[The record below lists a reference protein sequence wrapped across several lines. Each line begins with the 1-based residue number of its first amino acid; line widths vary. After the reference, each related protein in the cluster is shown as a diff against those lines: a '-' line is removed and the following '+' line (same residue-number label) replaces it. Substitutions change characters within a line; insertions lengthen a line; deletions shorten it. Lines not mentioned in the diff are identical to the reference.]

1 MNLIPMPRKIQYI
14 KEEFKLKKEV
24 NIILDYNCSFDDLNS
39 AILLQEEIN
48 NTFGFK
54 VNITKALNYHIYN
67 TFICL
72 KKKSSMEDEEYKLSI
87 KKDNIEINA
96 STSKGLFY
104 GIQTLIQIIREY
116 GYSLPGVIIEDKP
129 YFKHRGFYHDVTR
142 GKVPKLET
150 LMNLVDKASFY
161 KINELQLYIEHTF
174 AFKGLSE
181 VWVDKDPLTSEE
193 IILLDRYCKNK
204 HIELIPSISTFGH
217 LYEVLRTKSFK
228 NLCELTE
235 TTKPEYSFVD
245 RMAHHTLNVT
255 DEDSIKLVG
264 NMLEQFIPLF
274 SSNKFNI
281 CCDETF
287 DLGKGKSIKEADRLG
302 IGKLYVDFLNKVIS
316 IVKEYDKEIMFW
328 GDVILNHPDLINTI
342 DKDAICLNWNYW
354 CGVEEKDTKIIAESG
369 KEIMFWGD
377 VILNHPDLINT
388 IDKDA
393 ICLNWN
399 YWCGVEEKDTKI
411 IAESGRKQYV
421 CPGVGGWSHLMNL
434 MDNAFENIYRMISY
448 GVKYDAIGVLNTNW
462 GDYGHINLLSSSIPG
477 MIYAAALSWN
487 PKIEKDFNK
496 MYKDISILE
505 FGDSSG
511 TLVSLLAELSK
522 SQEFGWSELV
532 IWKEKFNTNEH
543 IKNEL
548 IRKMKTAKIH
558 ELKEQQEKI
567 LKIEEKLENLSHDTK
582 DTKSKE
588 IIQEFI
594 VAARGI
600 LIINKIMIV
609 IINNEIYKGKLD
621 DNVNS
626 TNISINNKIIK
637 GYSDINNDVIKESIS
652 MNNNFKQ
659 LAESFEEWFYEYS
672 TIWRKTNKESELYR
686 IRDVIKYTCSYLRD
700 I

>member
-142 GKVPKLET
+142 GKVPKIET

-255 DEDSIKLVG
+255 NEDSIKLVG

-287 DLGKGKSIKEADRLG
+287 DLGKRKSSKEADRLG

-316 IVKEYDKEIMFW
+316 IVKEYD
-328 GDVILNHPDLINTI
+328 
-342 DKDAICLNWNYW
+342 
-354 CGVEEKDTKIIAESG
+354 

-477 MIYAAALSWN
+477 MIYGAALSWN
-487 PKIEKDFNK
+487 PSIEKDFNK

-522 SQEFGWSELV
+522 CQEFGWSELV

-659 LAESFEEWFYEYS
+659 LAESFEEWFYDYS
-672 TIWRKTNKESELYR
+672 VIWRKTNKESELYR

>member
-1 MNLIPMPRKIQYI
+1 MVKMNLIPMPRKIQYI

-174 AFKGLSE
+174 AFKGMSE
-181 VWVDKDPLTSEE
+181 VWIDKDPLTSEE

-264 NMLEQFIPLF
+264 NMLEQFMPLF

-287 DLGKGKSIKEADRLG
+287 DLGKGKSSKEADRLG

-354 CGVEEKDTKIIAESG
+354 CGVEEKDTR
-369 KEIMFWGD
+369 
-377 VILNHPDLINT
+377 
-388 IDKDA
+388 
-393 ICLNWN
+393 
-399 YWCGVEEKDTKI
+399 I

-462 GDYGHINLLSSSIPG
+462 GDYGHINLLYSSIPG
-477 MIYAAALSWN
+477 MIYGAALSWN
-487 PKIEKDFNK
+487 PNIEKDFNK

-522 SQEFGWSELV
+522 CQEFGWSELV

>member
-174 AFKGLSE
+174 AFKGMSE
-181 VWVDKDPLTSEE
+181 VWIDKDPLTSEE

-264 NMLEQFIPLF
+264 NMLEQFMPLF

-287 DLGKGKSIKEADRLG
+287 DLGKGKSSKEADRLG

-342 DKDAICLNWNYW
+342 DKDAICVNWNYW
-354 CGVEEKDTKIIAESG
+354 CGVEEKDTR
-369 KEIMFWGD
+369 
-377 VILNHPDLINT
+377 
-388 IDKDA
+388 
-393 ICLNWN
+393 
-399 YWCGVEEKDTKI
+399 I

-477 MIYAAALSWN
+477 MIYGAALSWN
-487 PKIEKDFNK
+487 PSIEKDFNK

-522 SQEFGWSELV
+522 CQEFGWSELV

>member
-1 MNLIPMPRKIQYI
+1 MNLIPMPRKIRYI

-174 AFKGLSE
+174 AFKGMSE
-181 VWVDKDPLTSEE
+181 VWIDKDPLTSEE

-264 NMLEQFIPLF
+264 NMLEQFMPLF

-287 DLGKGKSIKEADRLG
+287 DLGKGKSSKEADRLG

-354 CGVEEKDTKIIAESG
+354 CGVEEKDTR
-369 KEIMFWGD
+369 
-377 VILNHPDLINT
+377 
-388 IDKDA
+388 
-393 ICLNWN
+393 
-399 YWCGVEEKDTKI
+399 I

-462 GDYGHINLLSSSIPG
+462 GDYGHINLLYSSIPG
-477 MIYAAALSWN
+477 MIYGAALSWN

-522 SQEFGWSELV
+522 CQEFGWSELV

>member
-174 AFKGLSE
+174 AFKGMSE
-181 VWVDKDPLTSEE
+181 VWIDKDPLTSEE

-235 TTKPEYSFVD
+235 TTKPEYSFLD

-264 NMLEQFIPLF
+264 NMLEQFMPLF

-287 DLGKGKSIKEADRLG
+287 DLGKGKSSKEADRLG

-354 CGVEEKDTKIIAESG
+354 CGVEEKDTR
-369 KEIMFWGD
+369 
-377 VILNHPDLINT
+377 
-388 IDKDA
+388 
-393 ICLNWN
+393 
-399 YWCGVEEKDTKI
+399 I

-448 GVKYDAIGVLNTNW
+448 GVKYNAIGVLNTNW
-462 GDYGHINLLSSSIPG
+462 GDYGHINLLYSSIPG
-477 MIYAAALSWN
+477 MIYGAALSWN

-522 SQEFGWSELV
+522 CQEFGWSELV

>member
-174 AFKGLSE
+174 AFKGMSE
-181 VWVDKDPLTSEE
+181 VWIDKDPLTSEE

-264 NMLEQFIPLF
+264 NILEQFMPLF

-287 DLGKGKSIKEADRLG
+287 DLGKGKSSKEADRLG

-316 IVKEYDKEIMFW
+316 IVKEYD
-328 GDVILNHPDLINTI
+328 
-342 DKDAICLNWNYW
+342 
-354 CGVEEKDTKIIAESG
+354 

-477 MIYAAALSWN
+477 MIYGAALSWN
-487 PKIEKDFNK
+487 PSIEKDFNK

-522 SQEFGWSELV
+522 CQEFGWSELV

>member
-174 AFKGLSE
+174 AFKGMSE
-181 VWVDKDPLTSEE
+181 VWIDKDPLTSEE

-264 NMLEQFIPLF
+264 NMLEQFMPLF

-287 DLGKGKSIKEADRLG
+287 DLGKGKSSKEADRLG

-354 CGVEEKDTKIIAESG
+354 CGVEEKDTR
-369 KEIMFWGD
+369 
-377 VILNHPDLINT
+377 
-388 IDKDA
+388 
-393 ICLNWN
+393 
-399 YWCGVEEKDTKI
+399 I

-462 GDYGHINLLSSSIPG
+462 GDYGHINLLYSSIPG
-477 MIYAAALSWN
+477 MIYGAALSWN
-487 PKIEKDFNK
+487 PNIEKDFNK

-522 SQEFGWSELV
+522 CQEFGWSELV

>member
-255 DEDSIKLVG
+255 NEDSIKLVG

-287 DLGKGKSIKEADRLG
+287 DLGKGKSSKEADRLG

-316 IVKEYDKEIMFW
+316 IVKEYD
-328 GDVILNHPDLINTI
+328 
-342 DKDAICLNWNYW
+342 
-354 CGVEEKDTKIIAESG
+354 

-434 MDNAFENIYRMISY
+434 MDNAFENIYRMVSY

-477 MIYAAALSWN
+477 MIYGAALSWN
-487 PKIEKDFNK
+487 PSIEKDFNK

-522 SQEFGWSELV
+522 CQEFGWSELV

>member
-142 GKVPKLET
+142 GKVPKIET

-181 VWVDKDPLTSEE
+181 VWIDKDPLTSEE

-255 DEDSIKLVG
+255 NEDSIKLVG

-287 DLGKGKSIKEADRLG
+287 DLGKRKSSKEADRLG

-316 IVKEYDKEIMFW
+316 IVKEYD
-328 GDVILNHPDLINTI
+328 
-342 DKDAICLNWNYW
+342 
-354 CGVEEKDTKIIAESG
+354 

-477 MIYAAALSWN
+477 MIYGAALSWN
-487 PKIEKDFNK
+487 PSIEKDFNK

-522 SQEFGWSELV
+522 CQEFGWSELV

>member
-174 AFKGLSE
+174 AFKGMSE
-181 VWVDKDPLTSEE
+181 VWIDKDPLTSEE

-264 NMLEQFIPLF
+264 NMLEQFMPLF

-287 DLGKGKSIKEADRLG
+287 DLGKGKSSKEADRLG
-302 IGKLYVDFLNKVIS
+302 VGKLYVDFLNKVIS

-354 CGVEEKDTKIIAESG
+354 CGVEEKDTR
-369 KEIMFWGD
+369 
-377 VILNHPDLINT
+377 
-388 IDKDA
+388 
-393 ICLNWN
+393 
-399 YWCGVEEKDTKI
+399 I

-462 GDYGHINLLSSSIPG
+462 GDYGHINLLYSSIPG
-477 MIYAAALSWN
+477 MIYGAALSWN
-487 PKIEKDFNK
+487 PSIEKDFNK

-522 SQEFGWSELV
+522 CQEFGWSELV

>member
-264 NMLEQFIPLF
+264 NMLEQFMPLF

-287 DLGKGKSIKEADRLG
+287 DLGKGKSSKEADRLG

-354 CGVEEKDTKIIAESG
+354 CGVEEKDTR
-369 KEIMFWGD
+369 
-377 VILNHPDLINT
+377 
-388 IDKDA
+388 
-393 ICLNWN
+393 
-399 YWCGVEEKDTKI
+399 I

-462 GDYGHINLLSSSIPG
+462 GDYGHINLLYSSIPG
-477 MIYAAALSWN
+477 MIYGAALSWN

-522 SQEFGWSELV
+522 CQEFGWSELV

>member
-174 AFKGLSE
+174 AFKGMSE
-181 VWVDKDPLTSEE
+181 VWIDKDPLTSEE

-264 NMLEQFIPLF
+264 NMLEQFMPLF

-287 DLGKGKSIKEADRLG
+287 DLGKGKSSKEADRLG

-354 CGVEEKDTKIIAESG
+354 
-369 KEIMFWGD
+369 
-377 VILNHPDLINT
+377 
-388 IDKDA
+388 
-393 ICLNWN
+393 
-399 YWCGVEEKDTKI
+399 YGVEEKDTKI

-477 MIYAAALSWN
+477 MIYGAALSWN
-487 PKIEKDFNK
+487 PSIEKDFNK

-522 SQEFGWSELV
+522 CQEFGWSELV

-686 IRDVIKYTCSYLRD
+686 IRDVIKYICSYLRD

>member
-1 MNLIPMPRKIQYI
+1 MNLIPMPRKIRYI

-174 AFKGLSE
+174 AFKGMSE
-181 VWVDKDPLTSEE
+181 VWIDKDPLTSEE

-264 NMLEQFIPLF
+264 NMLEQFMPLF

-287 DLGKGKSIKEADRLG
+287 DLGKGKSSKEADRLG

-342 DKDAICLNWNYW
+342 DKDAICVNWNYW
-354 CGVEEKDTKIIAESG
+354 CGVEEKDTR
-369 KEIMFWGD
+369 
-377 VILNHPDLINT
+377 
-388 IDKDA
+388 
-393 ICLNWN
+393 
-399 YWCGVEEKDTKI
+399 I

-462 GDYGHINLLSSSIPG
+462 GDYGHINLLYSSIPG
-477 MIYAAALSWN
+477 MIYGAALSWN
-487 PKIEKDFNK
+487 PNIEKDFNK

-522 SQEFGWSELV
+522 CQEFGWSELV

>member
-255 DEDSIKLVG
+255 NEDSIKLVG

-287 DLGKGKSIKEADRLG
+287 DLGKGKSSKEADRLG

-316 IVKEYDKEIMFW
+316 IVKEYD
-328 GDVILNHPDLINTI
+328 
-342 DKDAICLNWNYW
+342 
-354 CGVEEKDTKIIAESG
+354 

-434 MDNAFENIYRMISY
+434 MDNAFENIYRMVSY

-477 MIYAAALSWN
+477 MIYGAALSWN

-522 SQEFGWSELV
+522 CQEFGWSELV

>member
-39 AILLQEEIN
+39 AILLQEEID

-174 AFKGLSE
+174 AFKGMSE
-181 VWVDKDPLTSEE
+181 VWIDKDPLTSEE

-235 TTKPEYSFVD
+235 TIEPEYSFVD

-255 DEDSIKLVG
+255 DEDSMKLIK

-287 DLGKGKSIKEADRLG
+287 DLGKGKSSKEADRLG
-302 IGKLYVDFLNKVIS
+302 VGKLYVDFLNKVIS
-316 IVKEYDKEIMFW
+316 IVKKYNKEIMFW

-354 CGVEEKDTKIIAESG
+354 CGVEEKDTR
-369 KEIMFWGD
+369 
-377 VILNHPDLINT
+377 
-388 IDKDA
+388 
-393 ICLNWN
+393 
-399 YWCGVEEKDTKI
+399 I

-477 MIYAAALSWN
+477 MIYGAALSWN
-487 PKIEKDFNK
+487 PNIEKDFNK
-496 MYKDISILE
+496 MYKDISALE
-505 FGDSSG
+505 FGDGSG
-511 TLVSLLAELSK
+511 TLISLLAELSK
-522 SQEFGWSELV
+522 YQEFGWSELV

-567 LKIEEKLENLSHDTK
+567 LKIEEKLEILSHNTK

-588 IIQEFI
+588 MIQEFI

-600 LIINKIMIV
+600 LLINKIMVV
-609 IINNEIYKGKLD
+609 IINNY
-621 DNVNS
+621 V
-626 TNISINNKIIK
+626 IK
-637 GYSDINNDVIKESIS
+637 EYIKESIS
-652 MNNNFKQ
+652 ISNNFKE
-659 LAESFEEWFYEYS
+659 LAEKFEEWFYDYS
-672 TIWRKTNKESELYR
+672 VIWRKTNKESELYR

>member
-39 AILLQEEIN
+39 AILLQEEID

-72 KKKSSMEDEEYKLSI
+72 KKNSSMEDEEYKLSI

-96 STSKGLFY
+96 ATSKGLFY

-116 GYSLPGVIIEDKP
+116 GYSLPALIIEDKP

-174 AFKGLSE
+174 AFKGMSE
-181 VWVDKDPLTSEE
+181 VWIDKDPLTSEE

-235 TTKPEYSFVD
+235 TIEPEYSFVD

-255 DEDSIKLVG
+255 DEDSMKLIK

-287 DLGKGKSIKEADRLG
+287 DLGKGKSSKEADRLG
-302 IGKLYVDFLNKVIS
+302 VGKLYVDFLNKVIS
-316 IVKEYDKEIMFW
+316 IVKKYNKEIMFW

-354 CGVEEKDTKIIAESG
+354 CGVEEKDTR
-369 KEIMFWGD
+369 
-377 VILNHPDLINT
+377 
-388 IDKDA
+388 
-393 ICLNWN
+393 
-399 YWCGVEEKDTKI
+399 I

-477 MIYAAALSWN
+477 MIYGAALSWN
-487 PKIEKDFNK
+487 PNIEKDFNK
-496 MYKDISILE
+496 MYKDISALE
-505 FGDSSG
+505 FGDGSG
-511 TLVSLLAELSK
+511 TLISLLAELSK
-522 SQEFGWSELV
+522 CQEFGWSELV

-567 LKIEEKLENLSHDTK
+567 LKIEEKLENLSHNTK

-588 IIQEFI
+588 MIQEFI

-600 LIINKIMIV
+600 LLINKIMVV
-609 IINNEIYKGKLD
+609 IINNY
-621 DNVNS
+621 V
-626 TNISINNKIIK
+626 IK
-637 GYSDINNDVIKESIS
+637 EYIKESIS
-652 MNNNFKQ
+652 MSNNFKE
-659 LAESFEEWFYEYS
+659 LAEKFEEWFYDYS
-672 TIWRKTNKESELYR
+672 VIWRKTNKESELYR

>member
-255 DEDSIKLVG
+255 NEDSIKLVG
-264 NMLEQFIPLF
+264 NMLEQFMPLF

-287 DLGKGKSIKEADRLG
+287 DLGKGKSSKEADRLG

-316 IVKEYDKEIMFW
+316 IVKEYD
-328 GDVILNHPDLINTI
+328 
-342 DKDAICLNWNYW
+342 
-354 CGVEEKDTKIIAESG
+354 

-477 MIYAAALSWN
+477 MIYGAALSWN
-487 PKIEKDFNK
+487 PSIEKDFNK

-522 SQEFGWSELV
+522 CQEFGWSELV

>member
-142 GKVPKLET
+142 GKVPKIET

-255 DEDSIKLVG
+255 NEDSIKLVG

-287 DLGKGKSIKEADRLG
+287 DLGKGKSSKEADRLG

-316 IVKEYDKEIMFW
+316 IVKEYD
-328 GDVILNHPDLINTI
+328 
-342 DKDAICLNWNYW
+342 
-354 CGVEEKDTKIIAESG
+354 

-434 MDNAFENIYRMISY
+434 MDNAFENIYRMVSY

-477 MIYAAALSWN
+477 MIYGAALSWN
-487 PKIEKDFNK
+487 PSIEKDFNK

-522 SQEFGWSELV
+522 CQEFGWSELV

>member
-204 HIELIPSISTFGH
+204 HIELIASISTFGH

-255 DEDSIKLVG
+255 NEDSIKLVG

-287 DLGKGKSIKEADRLG
+287 DLGKGKSSKEADRLG

-316 IVKEYDKEIMFW
+316 IVKEYD
-328 GDVILNHPDLINTI
+328 
-342 DKDAICLNWNYW
+342 
-354 CGVEEKDTKIIAESG
+354 

-434 MDNAFENIYRMISY
+434 MDNAFENIYRMVSY

-477 MIYAAALSWN
+477 MIYGAALSWN
-487 PKIEKDFNK
+487 PSIEKDFNK

-522 SQEFGWSELV
+522 CQEFGWSELV

>member
-174 AFKGLSE
+174 AFKGMSE
-181 VWVDKDPLTSEE
+181 VWIDKDPLTSEE

-264 NMLEQFIPLF
+264 NMLEQFMPLF

-287 DLGKGKSIKEADRLG
+287 DLGKGKSSKEADRLG

-354 CGVEEKDTKIIAESG
+354 CGVEEKDTR
-369 KEIMFWGD
+369 
-377 VILNHPDLINT
+377 
-388 IDKDA
+388 
-393 ICLNWN
+393 
-399 YWCGVEEKDTKI
+399 I

-477 MIYAAALSWN
+477 MIYGAALSWN
-487 PKIEKDFNK
+487 PSIEKDFNK

-522 SQEFGWSELV
+522 CQEFGWSELV

-686 IRDVIKYTCSYLRD
+686 IRDVIKYICSYLRD

>member
-14 KEEFKLKKEV
+14 KKEFKLKKEV

-142 GKVPKLET
+142 GKVPKIET

-174 AFKGLSE
+174 AFKGMSE
-181 VWVDKDPLTSEE
+181 VWIDKDPLTSEE

-264 NMLEQFIPLF
+264 NMLEQFMPLF

-287 DLGKGKSIKEADRLG
+287 DLGKRKSSKEADRLG

-342 DKDAICLNWNYW
+342 DKY
-354 CGVEEKDTKIIAESG
+354 
-369 KEIMFWGD
+369 
-377 VILNHPDLINT
+377 
-388 IDKDA
+388 A

-477 MIYAAALSWN
+477 MIYGAALSWN
-487 PKIEKDFNK
+487 PSIEKDFNK

-522 SQEFGWSELV
+522 CQEFGWSELV

-659 LAESFEEWFYEYS
+659 LAESFEEWFYDYS
-672 TIWRKTNKESELYR
+672 AIWRRTNKESELYR

>member
-174 AFKGLSE
+174 AFKGMSE
-181 VWVDKDPLTSEE
+181 VWIDKDPLTSEE

-264 NMLEQFIPLF
+264 NMLEQFMPLF

-287 DLGKGKSIKEADRLG
+287 DLGKGKSSKEADRLG

-354 CGVEEKDTKIIAESG
+354 CGVEEKDTR
-369 KEIMFWGD
+369 
-377 VILNHPDLINT
+377 
-388 IDKDA
+388 
-393 ICLNWN
+393 
-399 YWCGVEEKDTKI
+399 I

-462 GDYGHINLLSSSIPG
+462 GDYGHINLLYSSIPG
-477 MIYAAALSWN
+477 MIYGAALSWN

-522 SQEFGWSELV
+522 CQEFGWSELV

-567 LKIEEKLENLSHDTK
+567 LKIEEKLENLSHNTK

>member
-174 AFKGLSE
+174 AFKGMSE
-181 VWVDKDPLTSEE
+181 VWIDKDPLTSEE

-264 NMLEQFIPLF
+264 NMLEQFMPLF

-287 DLGKGKSIKEADRLG
+287 DLGKGKSSKEADRLG

-316 IVKEYDKEIMFW
+316 IVKEYD
-328 GDVILNHPDLINTI
+328 
-342 DKDAICLNWNYW
+342 
-354 CGVEEKDTKIIAESG
+354 

-477 MIYAAALSWN
+477 MIYGAALSWN
-487 PKIEKDFNK
+487 PSIEKDFNK

-522 SQEFGWSELV
+522 CQEFGWSELV

-686 IRDVIKYTCSYLRD
+686 IRDVIKYICSYLRD

>member
-255 DEDSIKLVG
+255 NEDSIKLVG

-287 DLGKGKSIKEADRLG
+287 DLGKGKSSKEADRLG

-316 IVKEYDKEIMFW
+316 IVKEYD
-328 GDVILNHPDLINTI
+328 
-342 DKDAICLNWNYW
+342 
-354 CGVEEKDTKIIAESG
+354 

-477 MIYAAALSWN
+477 MIYGAALSWN
-487 PKIEKDFNK
+487 PSIEKDFNK

-522 SQEFGWSELV
+522 CQEFGWSELV

-686 IRDVIKYTCSYLRD
+686 IRDVIKYICSYLRD

>member
-255 DEDSIKLVG
+255 NEDSIKLVG

-287 DLGKGKSIKEADRLG
+287 DLGKGKSSKEADRLG

-354 CGVEEKDTKIIAESG
+354 CGVEEKDTKIIA
-369 KEIMFWGD
+369 D
-377 VILNHPDLINT
+377 
-388 IDKDA
+388 
-393 ICLNWN
+393 
-399 YWCGVEEKDTKI
+399 
-411 IAESGRKQYV
+411 
-421 CPGVGGWSHLMNL
+421 LMNL
-434 MDNAFENIYRMISY
+434 MDNAFENIYRMVSY

-477 MIYAAALSWN
+477 MIYGAALSWN
-487 PKIEKDFNK
+487 PSIEKDFNK

-522 SQEFGWSELV
+522 CQEFGWSELV

>member
-174 AFKGLSE
+174 AFKGMSE
-181 VWVDKDPLTSEE
+181 VWIDKDPLTSEE

-264 NMLEQFIPLF
+264 NMLEQFMPLF

-287 DLGKGKSIKEADRLG
+287 DLGKGKSSKEADRLG

-354 CGVEEKDTKIIAESG
+354 CGVEEKDTR
-369 KEIMFWGD
+369 
-377 VILNHPDLINT
+377 
-388 IDKDA
+388 
-393 ICLNWN
+393 
-399 YWCGVEEKDTKI
+399 I

-477 MIYAAALSWN
+477 MIYGAALSWN
-487 PKIEKDFNK
+487 PSIEKDFNK

-522 SQEFGWSELV
+522 CQEFGWSELV

>member
-14 KEEFKLKKEV
+14 KKEFKLKKEV

-96 STSKGLFY
+96 STSKGLLY

-174 AFKGLSE
+174 AFKGMSE
-181 VWVDKDPLTSEE
+181 VWIDKDPLTSEE

-264 NMLEQFIPLF
+264 NMLEQFMPLF

-287 DLGKGKSIKEADRLG
+287 DLGKGKSSKEADRLG

-354 CGVEEKDTKIIAESG
+354 CGVEEKDTR
-369 KEIMFWGD
+369 
-377 VILNHPDLINT
+377 
-388 IDKDA
+388 
-393 ICLNWN
+393 
-399 YWCGVEEKDTKI
+399 I

-462 GDYGHINLLSSSIPG
+462 GDYGHINLLYSSIPG
-477 MIYAAALSWN
+477 MIYGAALSWN
-487 PKIEKDFNK
+487 PNIEKDFNK

-522 SQEFGWSELV
+522 CQEFGWSELV

>member
-174 AFKGLSE
+174 AFKGMSE
-181 VWVDKDPLTSEE
+181 VWIDKDPLTSEE

-235 TTKPEYSFVD
+235 TTKPEYSFLD

-264 NMLEQFIPLF
+264 NMLEQFMPLF

-287 DLGKGKSIKEADRLG
+287 DLGKGKSSKEADRLG

-316 IVKEYDKEIMFW
+316 IVKEYD
-328 GDVILNHPDLINTI
+328 
-342 DKDAICLNWNYW
+342 
-354 CGVEEKDTKIIAESG
+354 

-477 MIYAAALSWN
+477 MIYGAALSWN
-487 PKIEKDFNK
+487 PSIEKDFNK

>member
-1 MNLIPMPRKIQYI
+1 
-14 KEEFKLKKEV
+14 
-24 NIILDYNCSFDDLNS
+24 
-39 AILLQEEIN
+39 
-48 NTFGFK
+48 
-54 VNITKALNYHIYN
+54 
-67 TFICL
+67 
-72 KKKSSMEDEEYKLSI
+72 
-87 KKDNIEINA
+87 
-96 STSKGLFY
+96 
-104 GIQTLIQIIREY
+104 
-116 GYSLPGVIIEDKP
+116 
-129 YFKHRGFYHDVTR
+129 
-142 GKVPKLET
+142 
-150 LMNLVDKASFY
+150 
-161 KINELQLYIEHTF
+161 
-174 AFKGLSE
+174 
-181 VWVDKDPLTSEE
+181 
-193 IILLDRYCKNK
+193 
-204 HIELIPSISTFGH
+204 
-217 LYEVLRTKSFK
+217 
-228 NLCELTE
+228 
-235 TTKPEYSFVD
+235 
-245 RMAHHTLNVT
+245 
-255 DEDSIKLVG
+255 
-264 NMLEQFIPLF
+264 
-274 SSNKFNI
+274 
-281 CCDETF
+281 
-287 DLGKGKSIKEADRLG
+287 
-302 IGKLYVDFLNKVIS
+302 
-316 IVKEYDKEIMFW
+316 
-328 GDVILNHPDLINTI
+328 
-342 DKDAICLNWNYW
+342 
-354 CGVEEKDTKIIAESG
+354 
-369 KEIMFWGD
+369 
-377 VILNHPDLINT
+377 
-388 IDKDA
+388 
-393 ICLNWN
+393 
-399 YWCGVEEKDTKI
+399 
-411 IAESGRKQYV
+411 
-421 CPGVGGWSHLMNL
+421 MNL

-462 GDYGHINLLSSSIPG
+462 GDYGHINLLYSSIPG
-477 MIYAAALSWN
+477 MIYGAALSWN

-522 SQEFGWSELV
+522 CQEFGWSELV

>member
-1 MNLIPMPRKIQYI
+1 MVKMNLIPMPRKIRYI

-174 AFKGLSE
+174 AFKGMSE
-181 VWVDKDPLTSEE
+181 VWIDKDPLTSEE

-264 NMLEQFIPLF
+264 NMLEQFMPLF

-287 DLGKGKSIKEADRLG
+287 DLGKGKSSKEADRLG

-342 DKDAICLNWNYW
+342 DKDAICVNWNYW
-354 CGVEEKDTKIIAESG
+354 CGVEEKDTR
-369 KEIMFWGD
+369 
-377 VILNHPDLINT
+377 
-388 IDKDA
+388 
-393 ICLNWN
+393 
-399 YWCGVEEKDTKI
+399 I

-462 GDYGHINLLSSSIPG
+462 GDYGHINLLYSSIPG
-477 MIYAAALSWN
+477 MIYGAALSWN
-487 PKIEKDFNK
+487 PNIEKDFNK

-522 SQEFGWSELV
+522 CQEFGWSELV

>member
-174 AFKGLSE
+174 AFKGMSE
-181 VWVDKDPLTSEE
+181 VWIDKDPLTSEE

-255 DEDSIKLVG
+255 NEDSIKLVG

-287 DLGKGKSIKEADRLG
+287 DLGKGKSSKEADRLG

-316 IVKEYDKEIMFW
+316 IVKEYD
-328 GDVILNHPDLINTI
+328 
-342 DKDAICLNWNYW
+342 
-354 CGVEEKDTKIIAESG
+354 

-477 MIYAAALSWN
+477 MIYGAALSWN
-487 PKIEKDFNK
+487 PSIQKDFNK

-522 SQEFGWSELV
+522 CQEFGWSELV

-659 LAESFEEWFYEYS
+659 LAESFEEWFYDYS

>member
-174 AFKGLSE
+174 AFKGMSE
-181 VWVDKDPLTSEE
+181 VWIDKDPLTSEE

-235 TTKPEYSFVD
+235 TTKPEYSFLD

-264 NMLEQFIPLF
+264 NMLEQFMPLF

-287 DLGKGKSIKEADRLG
+287 DLGKGKSSKEADRLG

-354 CGVEEKDTKIIAESG
+354 CGVEEKDTR
-369 KEIMFWGD
+369 
-377 VILNHPDLINT
+377 
-388 IDKDA
+388 
-393 ICLNWN
+393 
-399 YWCGVEEKDTKI
+399 I

-448 GVKYDAIGVLNTNW
+448 GVKYNAIGVLNTNW
-462 GDYGHINLLSSSIPG
+462 GDYGHINLLYSSIPG
-477 MIYAAALSWN
+477 MIYGAALSWN
-487 PKIEKDFNK
+487 PNIEKDFNK

-522 SQEFGWSELV
+522 CQEFGWSELV

>member
-39 AILLQEEIN
+39 AILLQEEID

-72 KKKSSMEDEEYKLSI
+72 KKNSSMEDEEYKLSI

-174 AFKGLSE
+174 AFKGMSE
-181 VWVDKDPLTSEE
+181 VWIDKDPLTSEE
-193 IILLDRYCKNK
+193 IILLDRHCKNK

-255 DEDSIKLVG
+255 DEDSMKLIK

-287 DLGKGKSIKEADRLG
+287 DLGKGKSSKEADRLG
-302 IGKLYVDFLNKVIS
+302 VGKLYVDFLNKVIS
-316 IVKEYDKEIMFW
+316 IVKKYNKEIMFW

-354 CGVEEKDTKIIAESG
+354 CGVEEKDTRIIAES
-369 KEIMFWGD
+369 
-377 VILNHPDLINT
+377 
-388 IDKDA
+388 A
-393 ICLNWN
+393 
-399 YWCGVEEKDTKI
+399 
-411 IAESGRKQYV
+411 RKQYV

-477 MIYAAALSWN
+477 MIYGAALSWN
-487 PKIEKDFNK
+487 PNIEKDFNK
-496 MYKDISILE
+496 MYKDISALE
-505 FGDSSG
+505 FGDGSG
-511 TLVSLLAELSK
+511 TLISLLAELSK
-522 SQEFGWSELV
+522 YQEFGWSELV

-567 LKIEEKLENLSHDTK
+567 LKIEEKLEILSHNTK

-588 IIQEFI
+588 MIQEFI

-600 LIINKIMIV
+600 LLINKIMVV
-609 IINNEIYKGKLD
+609 IINNY
-621 DNVNS
+621 V
-626 TNISINNKIIK
+626 IK
-637 GYSDINNDVIKESIS
+637 EYIKESIS
-652 MNNNFKQ
+652 ISNNFKE
-659 LAESFEEWFYEYS
+659 LAEKFEEWFYDYS
-672 TIWRKTNKESELYR
+672 VIWRKTNKESELYR